1 MTKNL
6 GRTSPP
12 HLDKIQKNSYI
23 FWETFPKI
31 FCEVNLKAKWLIVTG
46 LERDRAG
53 LDLRGVGDRA
63 LVGLQDQGEG
73 GGQIWVGGIELWVG
87 VPPITCWQ

>member
-1 MTKNL
+1 M
-6 GRTSPP
+6 
-12 HLDKIQKNSYI
+12 
-23 FWETFPKI
+23 
-31 FCEVNLKAKWLIVTG
+31 TG

-73 GGQIWVGGIELWVG
+73 GGQIWVGGIAVWGWGASNNLLAIRLKGNATLLECDA
-87 VPPITCWQ
+87 PS

>member
-1 MTKNL
+1 M
-6 GRTSPP
+6 
-12 HLDKIQKNSYI
+12 
-23 FWETFPKI
+23 
-31 FCEVNLKAKWLIVTG
+31 TG

-73 GGQIWVGGIELWVG
+73 GGQIWVGWMELWVWG
-87 VPPITCWQ
+87 ASNNLLAIRLKCNATLLECDTTLLECFVTS

>member
-1 MTKNL
+1 M
-6 GRTSPP
+6 
-12 HLDKIQKNSYI
+12 
-23 FWETFPKI
+23 
-31 FCEVNLKAKWLIVTG
+31 TG

-73 GGQIWVGGIELWVG
+73 GRQIWVGGIELGVG
-87 VPPITCWQ
+87 VPPITYWQ